1 MRARLGDNGANI
13 RQNPAIPSSPHVRI
27 QIYSDLHLEFAPF
40 VPPPSDADAIVLA
53 GDIGNG
59 AAGIDWARETFR
71 GPVLYLAGN
80 HEYYEGEFEAVQEA
94 MGAAARKLAVELLD
108 CSEVVLDGVRFLGCT
123 LWTDYSL
130 APQKERPAVI
140 EAARKLN
147 PDYQLIRCGSR
158 PFAPEDAIALC
169 SRHRAWLV
177 GALATPFPGKTVVV
191 THFAPHPRS
200 IAPGYVGHRAN
211 PGFVVDLEETM
222 GSAALWIHGH
232 THTFFD
238 YRAGGARVICNPR
251 GYPGEATG
259 FRPDLIVEI

>member
-13 RQNPAIPSSPHVRI
+13 RQNPAIPQVFTCESESIPT
-27 QIYSDLHLEFAPF
+27 F
-40 VPPPSDADAIVLA
+40 DADAIVLA

-94 MGAAARKLAVELLD
+94 MEAAARKLAVELLD
-108 CSEVVLDGVRFLGCT
+108 CSEIVLDGVRFLGCT

-140 EAARKLN
+140 ESARKLN
-147 PDYQLIRCGSR
+147 PDYQLIRYGSR
-158 PFAPEDAIALC
+158 AFAPEDAIALC
-169 SRHRAWLV
+169 ARHRAWLAA
-177 GALATPFPGKTVVV
+177 ALAAPFTGKTVVI
-191 THFAPHPRS
+191 THFAPHPLS
-200 IAPGYVGHRAN
+200 IAPAFVGHRAN
-211 PGFVVDLEETM
+211 PGFVVDLGEAM

-238 YRAGGARVICNPR
+238 YRAGGTRVICNPR
-251 GYPGEATG
+251 GYPDEATG